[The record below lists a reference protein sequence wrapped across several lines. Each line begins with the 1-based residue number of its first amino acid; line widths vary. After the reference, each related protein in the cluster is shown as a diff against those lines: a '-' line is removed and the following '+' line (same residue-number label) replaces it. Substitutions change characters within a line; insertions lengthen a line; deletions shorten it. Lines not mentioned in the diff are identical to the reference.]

1 MDFDLAFR
9 FHFCMEWIG
18 TKKVNLKIEKGL
30 KSTRIVFG
38 IDDDMREFNDV
49 NIFCLFVE
57 GMMKA
62 EEWKL
67 ESKE

>member
-18 TKKVNLKIEKGL
+18 EKKVNLKIEKGL
-30 KSTRIVFG
+30 RSTRIVFG

-49 NIFCLFVE
+49 NVFCLFVE
-57 GMMKA
+57 GMMKS
-62 EEWKL
+62 EEWNL